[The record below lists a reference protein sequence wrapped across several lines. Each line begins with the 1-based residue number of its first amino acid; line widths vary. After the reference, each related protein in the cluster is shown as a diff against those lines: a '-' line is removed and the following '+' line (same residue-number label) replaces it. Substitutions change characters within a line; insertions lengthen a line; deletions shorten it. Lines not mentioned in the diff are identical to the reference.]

1 LRVRPILFQI
11 WRIPV
16 FSYGFLLA
24 VAFVIGTILGMREAK
39 RRGINPDK
47 IIDLALYTCIA
58 GIVGARVLFI
68 LLDIPTYFQDPV
80 KIINLRDGGL
90 SFQGGLA
97 LAILVGIW
105 FARHEKLNPW
115 VLADVAAPIIPLA
128 YALVRVGCLLN
139 GCCYGLPTSLPWA
152 LACKAGDQTL
162 RHPTQIY
169 AAVLSLVIFFIL
181 YRLRNHKR
189 FPGYLMFLYVGLYS
203 VSRFIVEIFR
213 DVPRMLGPLSLAQ
226 LASIV
231 LAFGAFACI
240 SILSSEHAE
249 EQRSSQAQAVGRE

>member
-1 LRVRPILFQI
+1 MRPILFQI

-24 VAFVIGTILGMREAK
+24 CAFVIGTILGVREAR

-47 IIDLALYTCIA
+47 VIDLALYVCIA
-58 GIVGARVLFI
+58 GIIGSRVLFV
-68 LLDIPTYFQDPV
+68 LLDIPTYFQDPI

-97 LAILVGIW
+97 SAILVGIW
-105 FARHEKLNPW
+105 FCRREKINPW
-115 VLADVAAPIIPLA
+115 VMADVVAPLIPLG

-139 GCCYGLPTSLPWA
+139 GCCYGLPTDLPWA
-152 LACKAGDQTL
+152 LAARAGDETL
-162 RHPTQIY
+162 RHPTQLY
-169 AAVLSLVIFFIL
+169 AAVLSLVIFAIL
-181 YRLRNHKR
+181 FRLRNHKK

-203 VSRFIVEIFR
+203 ISRFIVEIFR
-213 DVPRMLGPLSLAQ
+213 DVPRMIGPLSIAQ
-226 LASIV
+226 LASIL

-240 SILSSEHAE
+240 AILSGEGVR
-249 EQRSSQAQAVGRE
+249 QSQAAGR

>member
-1 LRVRPILFQI
+1 MRPILFQI

-24 VAFVIGTILGMREAK
+24 VAFVVGTILGVREAK

-58 GIVGARVLFI
+58 GIIGARLLFI

-80 KIINLRDGGL
+80 KIVNLRDGGL

-97 LAILVGIW
+97 SAILVGIW
-105 FARHEKLNPW
+105 YSRREKLDAW
-115 VLADVAAPIIPLA
+115 VLADIAAPIIPLG

-139 GCCYGLPTSLPWA
+139 GCCYGLPAGVPWA
-152 LACKAGDQTL
+152 LAAKAGDQTL
-162 RHPTQIY
+162 RHPTQVY
-169 AAVLSLVIFFIL
+169 AALLSLVIFAVLFMK
-181 YRLRNHKR
+181 RNHKK

-203 VSRFIVEIFR
+203 VARFIVEIFR
-213 DVPRMLGPLSLAQ
+213 DVPRMLGPLSITQ

-231 LAFGAFACI
+231 VAFGAFACI
-240 SILSSEHAE
+240 ALLSSDELRQE
-249 EQRSSQAQAVGRE
+249 RSGQAVGRE

>member
-1 LRVRPILFQI
+1 MRPILFQI

-24 VAFVIGTILGMREAK
+24 CAFVIGTILGVREAR
-39 RRGINPDK
+39 RRGVNPDK
-47 IIDLALYTCIA
+47 VIDLALYVCIA
-58 GIVGARVLFI
+58 GIIGSRVLFV

-97 LAILVGIW
+97 SAILVGIW
-105 FARHEKLNPW
+105 FCRREKINPW
-115 VLADVAAPIIPLA
+115 VMADVAAPLIPLG

-139 GCCYGLPTSLPWA
+139 GCCYGLPTDLPWA
-152 LACKAGDQTL
+152 LAARAGDETL
-162 RHPTQIY
+162 RHPTQLY
-169 AAVLSLVIFFIL
+169 AAVLSLVIFAIL
-181 YRLRNHKR
+181 FRLRNHKR

-203 VSRFIVEIFR
+203 ISRFIVEIFR
-213 DVPRMLGPLSLAQ
+213 DVPRMIGPLSIAQ
-226 LASIV
+226 LTSIL

-240 SILSSEHAE
+240 AILSSEGVR
-249 EQRSSQAQAVGRE
+249 QSQATGR

>member
-1 LRVRPILFQI
+1 MRPILFQI

-24 VAFVIGTILGMREAK
+24 VAFVVGTILGVKEAK

-58 GIVGARVLFI
+58 GIVGARVLFV

-105 FARHEKLNPW
+105 FARREKLNAW
-115 VLADVAAPIIPLA
+115 VLADIAAPIIPLG

-139 GCCYGLPTSLPWA
+139 GCCYGLPTSVPWA
-152 LACKAGDQTL
+152 LASKAGDQTL
-162 RHPTQIY
+162 RHPTQVY
-169 AAVLSLVIFFIL
+169 AALLSLVIFAIL
-181 YRLRNHKR
+181 FRLRNHKK

-213 DVPRMLGPLSLAQ
+213 DVPRMVGPLSITQ

-231 LAFGAFACI
+231 VAFGAFACI
-240 SILSSEHAE
+240 AILSSENVQH
-249 EQRSSQAQAVGRE
+249 EQSGQVVGRE